1 MAVLEV
7 CRRMQ
12 RKRNRPCPAP
22 LLPWMHH
29 SLRLVAPCP
38 AHAGSQRAARRQG
51 ITLTH
56 SSVTVTA
63 SMAACRLPVCPTMS
77 AGGGTCF
84 FWGEVFQSLASQQR
98 DRLPGRH
105 NCSAQTLA
113 AKACAHANHVGVL
126 TRVGKVAA
134 HKVVLPAQQRLLGG
148 LCNLARLAAASEEC
162 ILIKGLWRVHGQGG
176 IHSARLVAD
185 ALSRAWWEVQQRMF

>member
-38 AHAGSQRAARRQG
+38 AHAGSERTARRQG

-77 AGGGTCF
+77 ARGTCVFVCVCVCVCGGGGGGGGSCTPQ
-84 FWGEVFQSLASQQR
+84 VADQQR
-98 DRLPGRH
+98 DRLLGRH
-105 NCSAQTLA
+105 KLQRTHPGCQGLRTCCDGSFMR
-113 AKACAHANHVGVL
+113 GVR
-126 TRVGKVAA
+126 TRVGKVAT

-148 LCNLARLAAASEEC
+148 LCNLARLAAASE
-162 ILIKGLWRVHGQGG
+162 GRVY
-176 IHSARLVAD
+176 
-185 ALSRAWWEVQQRMF
+185 